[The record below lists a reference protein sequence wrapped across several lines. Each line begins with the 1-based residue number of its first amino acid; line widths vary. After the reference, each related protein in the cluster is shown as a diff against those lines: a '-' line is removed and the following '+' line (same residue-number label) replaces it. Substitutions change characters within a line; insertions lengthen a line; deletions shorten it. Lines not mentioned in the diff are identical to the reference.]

1 MMPRAVLE
9 RIAGKWLPPVVSS
22 VLTAARALP
31 QILHRCWFA
40 VPLAKLTALCFE
52 MHLALLASLNSSVS
66 TSSVFS
72 LSLPA
77 CYGLSS

>member
-1 MMPRAVLE
+1 MPQAVLE
-9 RIAGKWLPPVVSS
+9 RIAGKWLPLVVLA
-22 VLTAARALP
+22 VLTAARALLH
-31 QILHRCWFA
+31 ILQYQFV
-40 VPLAKLTALCFE
+40 VPLAKLRALCFE
-52 MHLALLASLNSSVS
+52 MHLAFLASLNSSVS